1 MYSSREG
8 QRMASS
14 QRVSGPGWVR
24 GLVLFL
30 VPCAVFM
37 VVSIAHGAGEESRA
51 QPDQTPAQDSRRF
64 EHALAR
70 VQPLLDRY
78 GYGAAVGAAMLEGVG
93 IPAPGQTLLMAAA
106 VEAAH
111 GRMNLYWLLILVTA
125 GAVAGNSAG
134 YAVGRW
140 GGRAVLGK
148 LRVNTQR
155 QQYLDDLFRR
165 RGGIVILFAR
175 FLDGLRQLN
184 GIVAGILTM
193 PWGSFTAYNVAG
205 ALLWTCSWGVGTYM
219 LGRDI
224 HVFAAL
230 FLRHRR
236 LFLALGVIAF
246 GCLLVYLLG
255 SRRVRRSRRT

>member
-1 MYSSREG
+1 
-8 QRMASS
+8 
-14 QRVSGPGWVR
+14 
-24 GLVLFL
+24 
-30 VPCAVFM
+30 
-37 VVSIAHGAGEESRA
+37 
-51 QPDQTPAQDSRRF
+51 
-64 EHALAR
+64 
-70 VQPLLDRY
+70 
-78 GYGAAVGAAMLEGVG
+78 
-93 IPAPGQTLLMAAA
+93 MAAA